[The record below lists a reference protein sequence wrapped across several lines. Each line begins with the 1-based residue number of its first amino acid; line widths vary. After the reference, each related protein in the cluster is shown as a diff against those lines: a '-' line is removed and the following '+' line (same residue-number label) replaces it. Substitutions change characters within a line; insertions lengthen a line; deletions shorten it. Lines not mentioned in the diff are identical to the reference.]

1 MIPRPRLRLRSPVG
15 AGRHLRN
22 ERGAVLALMVLML
35 IVLLGLA
42 ALAIDL
48 GLVFVARGEA
58 QRTADAAAHAGAVH
72 LSRAPADDPGARAAA
87 VAVALS
93 NPVRGVPAVVHPI
106 DDIDVLLDSAKV
118 RVRVHRT
125 QAENGGIRT
134 LFARVL
140 GFGLVDVSTVAAAE
154 VWTASQAECVLP
166 IALPDRYCLDW
177 NGTSC
182 SQYSD
187 GLDEFDPDNPQHE
200 YIPWVN
206 NPDAPTEDWVYNDNY
221 TGYSDADRGMVINLR
236 PPVGGGGGGPGGGG
250 PPGGGGGGGGG
261 GTFGITAWWSNF
273 VMQGQAPNQP
283 NVIDA
288 LWNCGAEVGINDELI
303 AAPGFGVLTQ
313 EFQRYIQEDPNAI
326 WNENANDGEG
336 CVTDLGSMTCRD
348 SVRIRPI
355 VLFDPLL
362 GPTGPANSSSFQVR
376 NLVGVFLEAAVGPPS
391 VPAPSSYVRARFIE
405 YQGTRPATRGPG
417 NGSLSRFLRIVE

>member
-87 VAVALS
+87 VAVALA
-93 NPVRGVPAVVHPI
+93 NPVRGVPAVVDPI
-106 DDIDVLLDSAKV
+106 EDIDVLLDSAKV

-154 VWTASQAECVLP
+154 VWTASMAECLLP
-166 IALPDRYCLDW
+166 VALPDRWCEDGD
-177 NGTSC
+177 GTNC
-182 SQYSD
+182 NRYPDYTDNWDPVND
-187 GLDEFDPDNPQHE
+187 GD
-200 YIPWVN
+200 YYVPWVQ
-206 NPDAPTEDWVYNDNY
+206 NPSAPPEEWVYNDNH
-221 TGYSDADRGMVINLR
+221 TGYSEADRGRQIFLR
-236 PPVGGGGGGPGGGG
+236 PGDSGGGG
-250 PPGGGGGGGGG
+250 
-261 GTFGITAWWSNF
+261 
-273 VMQGQAPNQP
+273 QGQGQGQGGVTRWNPSWWNAFRSPGSSGTNDFRHRVRGCVEGDPPLGYGDSVQTEP
-283 NVIDA
+283 GNFATPAKDA
-288 LWNCGAEVGINDELI
+288 FDDLI
-303 AAPGFGVLTQ
+303 A
-313 EFQRYIQEDPNAI
+313 RDPNAI
-326 WNENANDGEG
+326 WNQAANDGDG
-336 CVTDLGSMTCRD
+336 CVTSMNSDVCRD
-348 SVRIRPI
+348 SPRIRPM
-355 VLFDPLL
+355 VMFNPLN
-362 GPTGPANSSSFQVR
+362 GPDNGAAYFELS
-376 NLVGVFLEAAVGPPS
+376 NLVAVFVESTSGGGANVQVTARFVEYTG
-391 VPAPSSYVRARFIE
+391 AIPSS
-405 YQGTRPATRGPG
+405 RGAG
-417 NGSLSRFLRIVE
+417 SGSLLKVLRIVE